1 MKLLHQRSLLGA
13 LSIMGVLAAIPAQAF
28 ETFLQ
33 TKFGTLSVDEEH
45 VLHFNGKPVTPGVMG
60 NSSLY
65 IGPAYQV
72 GNKILAMTINMG
84 GTACPELFNIIT
96 ISQNKAVSSPTFGTC
111 QEPSS
116 VQLVNQSL
124 IVEMPDQQGIVH
136 KYVFAEGALTENG
149 KVVADQFSSK
159 PFSVT
164 AIINDPDGY
173 TNVRKAADGKSP
185 IVARVNHSVMFS
197 THVQP
202 SDWWQ
207 VRVYPDIQGYIHKS
221 RVLMIRDF

>member
-13 LSIMGVLAAIPAQAF
+13 LSIMGALTTMPAQAF

-45 VLHFNGKPVTPGVMG
+45 VLHFNGKPVAPGVMG

-72 GNKILAMTINMG
+72 GNKILTMTTNMG

-111 QEPSS
+111 SEASS

-124 IVEMPDQQGIVH
+124 IVEMPDHQGITH
-136 KYVFAEGALTENG
+136 KYVFAEGVLTEKG

-173 TNVRKAADGKSP
+173 TNVRQAANGKSP
-185 IVARVNHSVMFS
+185 IVARVDQNITFS

-202 SDWWQ
+202 GDWWQ
-207 VRVYPDIQGYIHKS
+207 VRVYPNILGYMHKS

>member
-13 LSIMGVLAAIPAQAF
+13 LSIMGALSAVPAQAF

-33 TKFGTLSVDEEH
+33 TKFGTLSVDEAH

-116 VQLVNQSL
+116 VQLLNQSL
-124 IVEMPDQQGIVH
+124 IVEMPDQQGITH
-136 KYVFAEGALTENG
+136 KYVFAEGVLTENG
-149 KVVADQFSSK
+149 KVVADQFSRK

-173 TNVRKAADGKSP
+173 TNVRKAADGKSS
-185 IVARVNHSVMFS
+185 IVARVDHAAIFS

-202 SDWWQ
+202 GDWWQ
-207 VRVYPDIQGYIHKS
+207 VRVYPDIQGYMHKS